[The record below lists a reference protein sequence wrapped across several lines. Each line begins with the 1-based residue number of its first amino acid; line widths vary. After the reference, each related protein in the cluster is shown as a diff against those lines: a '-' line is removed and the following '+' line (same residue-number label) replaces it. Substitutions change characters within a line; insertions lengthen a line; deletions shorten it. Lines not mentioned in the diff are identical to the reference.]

1 MDASSLSLKRSLVFK
16 LVEHAPDSAQAGTRL
31 TLTNPATEPIKH
43 ELEPKTKEEPVDTHL
58 VTELESELTEPAT
71 KQQAEAR
78 IKIEKFNQ

>member
-1 MDASSLSLKRSLVFK
+1 M
-16 LVEHAPDSAQAGTRL
+16 
-31 TLTNPATEPIKH
+31 TNPVTEPIKH

>member
-1 MDASSLSLKRSLVFK
+1 MSRNLSGGGPARASESRS
-16 LVEHAPDSAQAGTRL
+16 ETDSAQTGTRL
-31 TLTNPATEPIKH
+31 TLTNPVTEPIKQ